1 MFKKLSIFLV
11 IALATTLSAATMGP
25 AVELTVGGTPV
36 ALSTPEPIKLED
48 GGQAWVYDPFNN
60 DINFEVSSLIFS
72 FKEDPYVD
80 YAIAVKNFGAVPLSF
95 SFTFLTPYA
104 GGPYFLLDSSHSSS
118 VTDSSPTNGAV
129 TVALD
134 KKGSI
139 HTPNLDGVDILGGAL
154 GAGCAP
160 VGAKGFSAGC
170 EAPAGVV
177 GLPVATLAAG
187 TLSVTVNFTLSPGD
201 IYTANGRVE
210 IYNNPIPEPSTYAM
224 AIGGLGLLLA
234 FRRLRA

>member
-1 MFKKLSIFLV
+1 MIKKLTLCSVILV
-11 IALATTLSAATMGP
+11 ASLMGGTMGP
-25 AVELTVGGTPV
+25 SVEIMIGTAPV
-36 ALSTPEPIKLED
+36 VLATPTPIDLPD
-48 GGQAWVYDPFNN
+48 GGQAWIYDPFNN
-60 DINFEVSSLIFS
+60 DINAEISSLIFS

-118 VTDSSPTNGAV
+118 VTDSSPTDGAV

-134 KKGSI
+134 KKGGI

-154 GAGCAP
+154 GVGCAP
-160 VGAKGFSAGC
+160 VGAKGFSAAC

-234 FRRLRA
+234 VRRFRA